1 MAIWLYDRK
10 KTMKRR
16 AKLFAIL
23 AWVQLVFS
31 LLFAAA
37 IIWSYIAFHALVGQ
51 FVGSVARSI
60 DAVTVVVIRTAE
72 TVEKGQTL
80 LVEMQKNLPA
90 TRTLIK
96 ELRDQTESQAKLAP
110 QYVEGLRATSKVLNS
125 LHGPLQNIGEELIST
140 SIPTDIRMVG
150 VKPVVT
156 MKKPFEAFGKQLKDS
171 ADQTKTVGIA
181 LDGLSSSLA
190 KDSRQLS
197 DAFIA
202 TSNQA
207 IQVIDEAEKTL
218 ARLNTEDMPKAI
230 ADLKTTSTELRNM
243 STQINALPNVGL
255 AILVAG
261 LVLALWCIV
270 HSIGSLMMAK
280 SYAFDHTTD
289 RSQV

>member
-1 MAIWLYDRK
+1 
-10 KTMKRR
+10 MKRR
-16 AKLFAIL
+16 SKLFATL
-23 AWVQLVFS
+23 AWFQLVFS

-37 IIWSYIAFHALVGQ
+37 IVWGYIAFHALGGQ
-51 FVGSVARSI
+51 FVGSVARSL

-72 TVEKGQTL
+72 TVETRQNL
-80 LVEMQKNLPA
+80 LVEMRKMLPA

-96 ELRDQTESQAKLAP
+96 GLRDQAESQAKSAP
-110 QYVEGLRATSKVLNS
+110 GYAEGLKVTARVLNG
-125 LHGPLQNIGEELIST
+125 LHGPLQNIGEALIT
-140 SIPTDIRMVG
+140 ISIPSDIQMVG
-150 VKPVVT
+150 AKPVVT
-156 MKKPFEAFGKQLKDS
+156 MKKPFEAFGKQFKDS
-171 ADQTKTVGIA
+171 ADQTKTAGVA

-218 ARLNTEDMPKAI
+218 VRLNTEDMPKAI

-261 LVLALWCIV
+261 LLLALWSIV
-270 HSIGSLMMAK
+270 QSIGSLMLAK
-280 SYAFDHTTD
+280 TDAFDLTTD
-289 RSQV
+289 SSQV

>member
-1 MAIWLYDRK
+1 
-10 KTMKRR
+10 MKRR
-16 AKLFAIL
+16 SKLFATL
-23 AWVQLVFS
+23 AWFQFVFS
-31 LLFAAA
+31 LLFAAS

-72 TVEKGQTL
+72 TVETRQNL
-80 LVEMQKNLPA
+80 LAEMQKMLPA
-90 TRTLIK
+90 TRTLFK

-110 QYVEGLRATSKVLNS
+110 QYAEGLRATSKVLNS
-125 LHGPLQNIGEELIST
+125 LHGPLQNIGELLIST
-140 SIPTDIRMVG
+140 SIPTDIQMVG

-181 LDGLSSSLA
+181 LDGLSSSLT

-202 TSNQA
+202 TSKQA